1 MLDIKDKKSA
11 KLYYNKLNKII
22 YVCYY
27 ISCVFINNYNYVLQI
42 LIKQWNAKGYGVRD
56 KNNYL

>member
-27 ISCVFINNYNYVLQI
+27 ISCVFINNYNYVLQ
-42 LIKQWNAKGYGVRD
+42 KTVSNWAVR
-56 KNNYL
+56 K